1 MTNENRQPDE
11 LDIDDLLKTIR
22 QPEAAPPPAPEPVPV
37 RETPDP
43 DDGIDPNVAAMREQ
57 IRSLMGSWGAETE
70 AAKEPP
76 VPEEPAPEPERPRQR
91 FQRTEQPEP
100 AQVIPAEPEP
110 TVLPEPEFEPEPEPE
125 EEPEPTAPL
134 EELPEEVSE
143 PIEEPP
149 ASPEPSVAEAPAK
162 KPRRSL
168 WELPLFRLF
177 RRETPKSQ
185 EEPPRREPLVSA
197 YIPDGPADEDEPAPA
212 DAGPELLTDILPP
225 SHMRREEPSPV
236 PPTVQPPEEP
246 EPAELPEELDPEAVA
261 ITEEP
266 TPWELSEESE
276 AAEAEEELPEAEPL
290 EKPEAV
296 QPPEDIP
303 DDVPLSDS
311 EWEKLTQA
319 PEYRE
324 PPKKPSVQEERRVQV
339 LTLNIRRREG
349 SSSDAPAD
357 RRDFDQ
363 DEMEIEPRRP
373 APEMPEEDW
382 EQMVIPGLT
391 PEEPTEPQPREDA
404 APPEAQEAPPSNAAP
419 REPSRS
425 EPTDEEDADG
435 DDEPPE
441 DWEDGVPDESL
452 LERPERGPSLLQ
464 RAAAGAAVIG
474 ANLQK
479 EWGKLK
485 AAAEERRQAAQ
496 EEQRRAREEERAAR
510 RAART
515 DETPEEAPEKPV
527 SRPVRQKKPPAPPK
541 KDNVVEMPPPEQPG
555 LFQRKLEEMEERAN
569 QFADSMFQSES
580 EEGQEEEAMQRM
592 AEQHIPGTDEE
603 RPPRKPK
610 KQKKP
615 ERDKRPARRIPDTSP
630 RELARIYNGSWR
642 SVRGRLPF
650 QLAIAA
656 VLLVITAVADDALP
670 FLTGTLL
677 SEDLRITGLLLA
689 VGLLAACIVG
699 LDTLLEGILQLFRG
713 RPGLNTLASIGVVF
727 TLIDAVWYAALSREG
742 PLPFCGFAA
751 LSLWTVAWGNSRK
764 KEGQKRS
771 SEDVA
776 ARTSF
781 DRLTM
786 DEDKWEDR
794 GTFMKE
800 PGSARGFGRQM
811 QDLDGAEQVYRYA
824 APVMMIA
831 CLVFGILSAVGQGA
845 PQRLIWSWSVIF
857 ILATPLS
864 ATLAYGLPYARLV
877 KRLHSAG
884 AVIAGWDGAA
894 SMQGEAGI
902 VFTDRDLFPEGSVE
916 RKDIRSFGY
925 VSLEKLIGCTASIIR
940 EADVGLAGVFDDL
953 VRIHGGFYR
962 RVDDLS
968 YSNAGGFSG
977 MIRGDQVLVGTADFM
992 QVMKIEISP
1001 GYQVRNAVFCAIN
1014 GQLQG
1019 VFPLIYN
1026 LPPQVRPAVS
1036 YLVAAGVHPILA
1048 TRDFNTTP
1056 AVLRQRFH
1064 LPVDRMQ
1071 YPSVEHRLALSAKGQ
1086 PHNETL
1092 GALIFR
1098 EGVEAYTAAI
1108 LGGRRL
1114 VTVVRLNTILTVAA
1128 SVIGG
1133 LLGFYLTLMSAYAS
1147 LSPVN
1152 ILIFLLAWLVPTLLI
1167 SNGADKF

>member
-1 MTNENRQPDE
+1 MTNKNSRPDGPDADG
-11 LDIDDLLKTIR
+11 LRKDTR
-22 QPEAAPPPAPEPVPV
+22 APEATPSPAPEPPPV
-37 RETPDP
+37 QGTPGPEAAGKDA
-43 DDGIDPNVAAMREQ
+43 DDNVAAMREQ
-57 IRSLMGSWGAETE
+57 IRTLMGTWETE
-70 AAKEPP
+70 AAEEPAASAP
-76 VPEEPAPEPERPRQR
+76 SPEPAAPAPEPEPEQPRQR
-91 FQRTEQPEP
+91 LQR
-100 AQVIPAEPEP
+100 AEPGEP
-110 TVLPEPEFEPEPEPE
+110 RSTSPAKPEEPEEPELPEPEPVVY
-125 EEPEPTAPL
+125 A
-134 EELPEEVSE
+134 
-143 PIEEPP
+143 EEPP
-149 ASPEPSVAEAPAK
+149 EEAPEPAEESSASAAPPEREAPPK
-162 KPRRSL
+162 KSRRSL
-168 WELPLFRLF
+168 WELPVLRLF
-177 RRETPKSQ
+177 RRDRPKAQ
-185 EEPPRREPLVSA
+185 EKEPPRREPPVSA
-197 YIPDGPADEDEPAPA
+197 YIPDGPEDGEDVSAPDE
-212 DAGPELLTDILPP
+212 GPELLTDILPP
-225 SHMRREEPSPV
+225 SHMRREEPVSAPETAAQTEEPETCEAEE
-236 PPTVQPPEEP
+236 PPEAAVAPEEP
-246 EPAELPEELDPEAVA
+246 VHTA
-261 ITEEP
+261 
-266 TPWELSEESE
+266 
-276 AAEAEEELPEAEPL
+276 
-290 EKPEAV
+290 
-296 QPPEDIP
+296 PPEDIP

-311 EWEKLTQA
+311 EWAELSEAAGHQ
-319 PEYRE
+319 E

-339 LTLNIRRREG
+339 LTLNIRRREEP
-349 SSSDAPAD
+349 SSDAPAD
-357 RRDFDQ
+357 HRAFDQ
-363 DEMEIEPRRP
+363 DEMEIASRRP
-373 APEMPEEDW
+373 APEEPEEDW
-382 EQMVIPGLT
+382 EQMVIPGLP
-391 PEEPTEPQPREDA
+391 PEEPTASEAEPSETSARPETAKA
-404 APPEAQEAPPSNAAP
+404 APSEADD
-419 REPSRS
+419 SRPVS
-425 EPTDEEDADG
+425 PGPATEKASAQGEEDDG
-435 DDEPPE
+435 DDRAPE
-441 DWEDGVPDESL
+441 DWEEDIPDESL
-452 LERPERGPSLLQ
+452 LERPERGPGLLQ
-464 RAAAGAAVIG
+464 RAAAGAAVVG

-479 EWGKLK
+479 EWAKRRAAAGERRR
-485 AAAEERRQAAQ
+485 AAEEKRRA
-496 EEQRRAREEERAAR
+496 AREEERAAR
-510 RAART
+510 REARA
-515 DETPEEAPEKPV
+515 DGEAEEQSPQETPA
-527 SRPVRQKKPPAPPK
+527 SRPVRRKRPPAPA

-569 QFADSMFQSES
+569 EFADSMFQSES
-580 EEGQEEEAMQRM
+580 EEEQEQEAMHRI

-650 QLAIAA
+650 QLVIA
-656 VLLVITAVADDALP
+656 VLLLAVTAVAGDELP

-677 SEDLRITGLLLA
+677 SEDAHISGLLLA
-689 VGLLAACIVG
+689 GGLLLACALG

-713 RPGLNTLASIGVVF
+713 RPGLNTLSSIGVVF
-727 TLIDAVWYAALSREG
+727 TLIDALWYATLGRDG

-771 SEDVA
+771 CEDVA

-781 DRLTM
+781 ERLTM
-786 DEDKWEDR
+786 DEGKWEDR

-831 CLVFGILSAVGQGA
+831 CLAFGILSAVGQDA

-916 RKDIRSFGY
+916 RKDVRSFGY

-968 YSNAGGFSG
+968 YSDAGGFTG
-977 MIRGDQVLVGTADFM
+977 TIRGDQVLVGTADFM

-1019 VFPLIYN
+1019 VFPLIYS
-1026 LPPQVRPAVS
+1026 LPPQVRPAVN
-1036 YLVAAGVHPILA
+1036 YLIAAGVHPILA

-1064 LPVDRMQ
+1064 LPVNRMQ
-1071 YPSVEHRLALSAKGQ
+1071 YPSVEHRFALSAKGQ
-1086 PHNETL
+1086 PHNDTL

-1152 ILIFLLAWLVPTLLI
+1152 ILVFLLAWLVPTLLI